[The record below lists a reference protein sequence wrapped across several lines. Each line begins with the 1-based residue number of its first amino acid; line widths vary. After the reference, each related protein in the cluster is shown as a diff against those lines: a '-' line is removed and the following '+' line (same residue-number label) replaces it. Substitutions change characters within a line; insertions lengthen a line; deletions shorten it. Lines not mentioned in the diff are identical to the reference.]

1 MKKRYWFISI
11 ISVFILGAVFFSLTR
26 KRNNHS
32 TFYGEYMYDSLD
44 SSCSYS
50 EKNVFYLA
58 DSGILHLIDTDS
70 GKDIIYCDKPNCTH
84 ERYSHNNENPSC
96 PAVFY
101 GLCKSGI
108 VVHNGH
114 LYFLG
119 NMTDEDFCTQYLY
132 EMDVNGENRKS
143 VVALPGIE
151 KIRYVLYRDNYVI
164 GGYYNRVELNDEHQI
179 INENKPEAGIFV
191 IDLENYEFYKGEI
204 LTGEQINITDISYEN
219 GFVYYSIVRFNDG
232 VTEKVIADATEGD
245 FADFIYN
252 NRMYDIHKYDIKNKE
267 DVLITVIDHVYDL
280 DLIGMDAYYTTKD
293 GYYKFDTASG
303 EKVSLDAVKK
313 TVPKDE
319 VLFYGFKSD
328 GNDLYF
334 SYRDESNEC
343 VYCRL
348 KENDVIELMRL
359 PAEKA
364 FGFVCIC
371 GTSVY
376 INYNDDEGKFCLG
389 VININ
394 DLNSGVYKPMKLRY
408 YNE

>member
-1 MKKRYWFISI
+1 
-11 ISVFILGAVFFSLTR
+11 
-26 KRNNHS
+26 
-32 TFYGEYMYDSLD
+32 
-44 SSCSYS
+44 
-50 EKNVFYLA
+50 
-58 DSGILHLIDTDS
+58 
-70 GKDIIYCDKPNCTH
+70 
-84 ERYSHNNENPSC
+84 
-96 PAVFY
+96 
-101 GLCKSGI
+101 
-108 VVHNGH
+108 
-114 LYFLG
+114 
-119 NMTDEDFCTQYLY
+119 MTDEVFNTQYLY

-164 GGYYNRVELNDEHQI
+164 GGYYNRVELNDENQI

-219 GFVYYSIVRFNDG
+219 GFVYYSIVRFNDD

-245 FADFIYN
+245 FADFLYN
-252 NRMYDIHKYDIKNKE
+252 NRMYEIHKYDIENKE
-267 DVLITVIDHVYDL
+267 DVLITVIDHVHGL

-313 TVPKDE
+313 TVPKDKAF
-319 VLFYGFKSD
+319 FYGFKSD

-359 PAEKA
+359 PDEKA

-376 INYNDDEGKFCLG
+376 INYYDDEGKFC
-389 VININ
+389 
-394 DLNSGVYKPMKLRY
+394 
-408 YNE
+408 